1 MGRRSECDIRQV
13 TPNISTGCSYRFDL
27 VNRYDKSYHV
37 VHDWETA
44 LGWTSKSI
52 LFLFLLKEA
61 LLIFA
66 VGIKPYF
73 TKGPHI
79 IDFCITA
86 VAFALEMG
94 FFLSKQY
101 SNNSQAA
108 TLTHLITVLLV
119 WRVVRHSTASPSLIL
134 PHCSVNSCNQ
144 LRLLHG
150 LLETTMAVQNH
161 DAALSE
167 KEQLELMLQKSKT
180 VLNNLEDRVRQ
191 LETAVV
197 FQLAAEGRG
206 PRAEARRVWSV
217 DDLQLIQQL
226 FENSH
231 RGILD
236 LNSLGSVP
244 VAKAHSIDQE
254 SPPAQEHGSS
264 SQSHATA
271 FIGGNHSLSTF
282 GADYFCTWLT
292 TDSHAKDLHVTY
304 RSQAVECGAALL
316 AHKVIAFVLHRS
328 AIVFRLCRRRL
339 ISLCR

>member
-236 LNSLGSVP
+236 LNSHGSVP
-244 VAKAHSIDQE
+244 AAHSIDQE
-254 SPPAQEHGSS
+254 TQPAQEHDNT
-264 SQSHATA
+264 SQSHALHA
-271 FIGGNHSLSTF
+271 ASLISSSDVQSTF

-292 TDSHAKDLHVTY
+292 TDSHAKDFHVTY
-304 RSQAVECGAALL
+304 RSEAVECGAALL
-316 AHKVIAFVLHRS
+316 THKVTAASLVSLRILHCSVLMPPH
-328 AIVFRLCRRRL
+328 
-339 ISLCR
+339 